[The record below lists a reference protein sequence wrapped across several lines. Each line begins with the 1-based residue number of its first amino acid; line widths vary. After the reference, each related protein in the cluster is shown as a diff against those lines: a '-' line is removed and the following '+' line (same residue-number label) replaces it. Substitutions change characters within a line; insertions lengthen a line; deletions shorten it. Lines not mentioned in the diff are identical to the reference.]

1 MGFVSNFAFRASDL
15 IFYMVSILLIIDFVM
30 LAVVVSAYIYASL
43 RERKFLRQEAGQSLA
58 LQQKIYQAEVLREIS
73 ERIGYSLDTNKIV
86 DIITSSL
93 GNLLDYDA
101 VSYMV
106 LDQELA
112 GKVVFKC
119 HVQNAVNH
127 KFIEDIKH
135 KMLMSYE
142 AILNS
147 KIQTEGLDDSITGNI
162 LDENL
167 KVKVESFFNLPVV
180 ISQKLVGL
188 INVASK
194 EPGRYGEEQASI
206 LYAITN
212 QAATAVSKLQ
222 AVLQSEKG
230 KLEAVIYSLA
240 DGVITV
246 DLNYKLVVFNPVMKA
261 ILGLPG
267 DKALTMFDIV
277 DGLAGKMDLRTKIE
291 QAISQNKA
299 ISLPEVL
306 LKDKA
311 LQVEIAPV
319 KDSLGET
326 IGASVVFH
334 DITTEKSLEKLR
346 QEFTAMMVHELR
358 APLTA
363 VRWSSESMIKNLS
376 AASGVDPAK
385 VKDTM
390 LTIETASNNMLELVN
405 DLLDVAK
412 IEAGKFELN
421 LQQYDVVEVINDQAK
436 VFRPQAEIKHLGIN
450 VTAPPKF
457 ALKFDRVRISQVLG
471 NLLSNA
477 IKYSDSGQIDI
488 NLSVNAEQ
496 KTATVAVKDTG
507 IGVSREDLS
516 DLFSKFKQL
525 KTGDRSRK
533 GTGLGLVVSKGIVD
547 AHGGKIWAESAGE
560 NLGSTFAFSLPL
572 GSNEAK

>member
-1 MGFVSNFAFRASDL
+1 MNSRLGSRCRLRVWLR
-15 IFYMVSILLIIDFVM
+15 FYKTKMIVNILLIIDFLM

-43 RERKFLRQEAGQSLA
+43 RERKFLRVKANQSLE
-58 LQQKIYQAEVLREIS
+58 LQQKVYQAEVLKEIS

-106 LDQELA
+106 LEEG

-119 HVQNAVNH
+119 HVENTVNH
-127 KFIEDIKH
+127 QFIEDIKH

-147 KIQTEGLDDSITGNI
+147 KIQTAGMDESITGNI
-162 LDENL
+162 LNDNL

-194 EPGRYGEEQASI
+194 DRGRYGEEQASI
-206 LYAITN
+206 LYTITN

-222 AVLQSEKG
+222 SVLQSEKG

-246 DLNYKLVVFNPVMKA
+246 DLNYQLVVYNPVIRD
-261 ILGLPG
+261 ILGIASGKPV
-267 DKALTMFDIV
+267 TMYDIV
-277 DGLAGKMDLRTKIE
+277 DGLAGKVDLRTKIE
-291 QAISQNKA
+291 QAIAEDKA
-299 ISLPEVL
+299 ISLPEVI

-311 LQVEIAPV
+311 LELTIAPV
-319 KDSLGET
+319 KDSQGE
-326 IGASVVFH
+326 IIAASAVFH
-334 DITTEKSLEKLR
+334 DITTEKTLDKTR

-363 VRWSSESMIKNLS
+363 VRWSSESLIKNLS
-376 AASGVDPAK
+376 IASGVDQAK

-390 LTIETASNNMLELVN
+390 VTIETASNNMLELVN

-412 IEAGKFELN
+412 IESGKFDLN
-421 LQQYDVVEVINDQAK
+421 LQQYDIVEVINDQAK
-436 VFRPQAEIKHLGIN
+436 VFRPQAEIKHLAIN
-450 VTAPPKF
+450 VTAPPKYM
-457 ALKFDRVRISQVLG
+457 LKFDRVRIGQVLG
-471 NLLSNA
+471 NLISNA

-488 NLSVNAEQ
+488 NLNINVEE
-496 KTATVAVKDTG
+496 KTATVSVKDTG
-507 IGVSREDLS
+507 IGVSREDLA

-533 GTGLGLVVSKGIVD
+533 GTGLGLVVSKGIVE
-547 AHGGKIWAESAGE
+547 AHGGKIWAESPGE
-560 NLGSTFAFSLPL
+560 NLGSTFCFSLPL
-572 GSNEAK
+572 DK

>member
-1 MGFVSNFAFRASDL
+1 MIVN
-15 IFYMVSILLIIDFVM
+15 ILLIIDFLM

-43 RERKFLRQEAGQSLA
+43 RERKFLRVKANQSLE
-58 LQQKIYQAEVLREIS
+58 LQQKVYQAEVLKEIS

-106 LDQELA
+106 LEEG

-119 HVQNAVNH
+119 HVENTVNH
-127 KFIEDIKH
+127 QFIEDIKH

-147 KIQTEGLDDSITGNI
+147 KIQTAGMDESITGNI
-162 LDENL
+162 LNDNL

-194 EPGRYGEEQASI
+194 DRGRYGEEQASI
-206 LYAITN
+206 LYTITN

-222 AVLQSEKG
+222 SVLQSEKG

-246 DLNYKLVVFNPVMKA
+246 DLNYQLVVYNPVIRD
-261 ILGLPG
+261 ILGIASGKPV
-267 DKALTMFDIV
+267 TMYDIV
-277 DGLAGKMDLRTKIE
+277 DGLAGKVDLRTKIE
-291 QAISQNKA
+291 QAIAEDKA
-299 ISLPEVL
+299 ISLPEVI

-311 LQVEIAPV
+311 LELTIAPV
-319 KDSLGET
+319 KDSQGE
-326 IGASVVFH
+326 IIAASAVFH
-334 DITTEKSLEKLR
+334 DITTEKTLDKTR

-363 VRWSSESMIKNLS
+363 VRWSSESLIKNLS
-376 AASGVDPAK
+376 IASGVDQAK

-390 LTIETASNNMLELVN
+390 VTIETASNNMLELVN

-412 IEAGKFELN
+412 IESGKFDLN
-421 LQQYDVVEVINDQAK
+421 LQQYDIVEVINDQAK
-436 VFRPQAEIKHLGIN
+436 VFRPQAEIKHLAIN
-450 VTAPPKF
+450 VTAPPKYM
-457 ALKFDRVRISQVLG
+457 LKFDRVRIGQVLG
-471 NLLSNA
+471 NLISNA

-488 NLSVNAEQ
+488 NLNINVEE
-496 KTATVAVKDTG
+496 KTATVSVKDTG
-507 IGVSREDLS
+507 IGVSREDLA

-533 GTGLGLVVSKGIVD
+533 GTGLGLVVSKGIVE
-547 AHGGKIWAESAGE
+547 AHGGKIWAESPGE
-560 NLGSTFAFSLPL
+560 NLGSTFCFSLPL
-572 GSNEAK
+572 DK